1 MAGSLYFQQ
10 SWLNFSSK
18 TGSIFQQSWLNVPAQ
33 GQGFTFITR
42 TMTGFNFDTCTM
54 ASSICPIRGL
64 TRSSNPITD
73 RCQQQRLLVITE
85 YTFNPTVEPTYK
97 CLTKPSVRAN
107 LLPLIFAKQQ
117 ILSKLSLFSTR
128 AMKRRLNTIKLTQN
142 QKKWYNSNFVQ
153 IPSKLPKYPE
163 ISLKIPKFLLSFS
176 FISFSQSLRNL
187 GLRPPI
193 VCSLPL
199 SFAFESL
206 PKQNFV
212 KYAGQ

>member
-1 MAGSLYFQQ
+1 MNRYRFPKIFASFERKI
-10 SWLNFSSK
+10 LNIEDATTACSSK
-18 TGSIFQQSWLNVPAQ
+18 VNMYHISPVK
-33 GQGFTFITR
+33 
-42 TMTGFNFDTCTM
+42 TCEE
-54 ASSICPIRGL
+54 SS
-64 TRSSNPITD
+64 
-73 RCQQQRLLVITE
+73 V
-85 YTFNPTVEPTYK
+85 
-97 CLTKPSVRAN
+97 A
-107 LLPLIFAKQQ
+107 
-117 ILSKLSLFSTR
+117 
-128 AMKRRLNTIKLTQN
+128 
-142 QKKWYNSNFVQ
+142 NSNFVQ